1 MNAFL
6 ALGLMP
12 VSSFLYPLKMKSGS
26 RSTNRETGQC
36 ADNIVE
42 FKKSFMIII
51 RVIIASV
58 VTTVES
64 RTTITIIMV
73 MIIAALITQINQN
86 INQ

>member
-1 MNAFL
+1 
-6 ALGLMP
+6 
-12 VSSFLYPLKMKSGS
+12 
-26 RSTNRETGQC
+26 
-36 ADNIVE
+36 
-42 FKKSFMIII
+42 MIII

-73 MIIAALITQINQN
+73 MIIAALSIQINRN

>member
-1 MNAFL
+1 
-6 ALGLMP
+6 
-12 VSSFLYPLKMKSGS
+12 
-26 RSTNRETGQC
+26 
-36 ADNIVE
+36 
-42 FKKSFMIII
+42 MIII

-73 MIIAALITQINQN
+73 MIIAALSIQINQN